1 LIGPL
6 TTPPDNDGCGRRSRE
21 HLSARLTDRCTTMKA
36 LGVVVVLVVLSLL
49 MLTMAVRIVKQ
60 YENGVPALI
69 RTTL

>member
-1 LIGPL
+1 
-6 TTPPDNDGCGRRSRE
+6 
-21 HLSARLTDRCTTMKA
+21 MKA